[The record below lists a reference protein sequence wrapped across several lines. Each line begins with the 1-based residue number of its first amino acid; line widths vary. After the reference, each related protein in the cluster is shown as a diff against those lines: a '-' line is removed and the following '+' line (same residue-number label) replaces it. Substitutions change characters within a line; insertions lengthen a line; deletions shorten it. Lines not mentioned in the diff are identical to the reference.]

1 MHLIDRSMY
10 TVQHLA
16 RADRPVTQRRR
27 EIFSVADAND
37 GARPRGGVV
46 VKRLLGAASADK
58 SVVVGAKIS
67 LYWMD
72 GAPTS
77 GRGAY
82 IIVGGVME
90 REPCRPAPPPPSP
103 CSSSPSAMRARGPS
117 V

>member
-1 MHLIDRSMY
+1 MQTTAPCS
-10 TVQHLA
+10 
-16 RADRPVTQRRR
+16 
-27 EIFSVADAND
+27 
-37 GARPRGGVV
+37 GGVV
-46 VKRLLGAASADK
+46 VKRLLGAAFADK

-82 IIVGGVME
+82 IIVGSVME